1 MKIKAAVLNKMGAE
15 APYERS
21 KPLSIEHVEL
31 DDPGR
36 GEVLVRMGAAGLC
49 HSDLSVIDGNRPR
62 PTPMVLGHEA
72 AGVVEKLGPGVDD
85 LVAGDHVVMVFVP
98 SCGHC
103 LPCAEGRP
111 ALCEPGAAANG
122 AGTLLSGERRLHRNG
137 TEVHHHLGV
146 SAFAEYATV
155 SRRSLV
161 KIDRDLPLEEAALFG
176 CAVLTGVGAVIN
188 TAKVAAGASVAVIGL
203 GGVGL
208 SSLLGAVAVGA
219 RRIVAVDLS
228 DDKLGLARQL
238 GATDT
243 FNPGN
248 PDAIAEIKAATGGGV
263 EFAFEMAGSVRAMDV
278 AYKVT
283 RRGGTTIT
291 AGLPPPDH
299 TFALP
304 QVNLVAEERTVKGSY
319 IGTCVPTRDLPRYI
333 ELYRRGRLPVDR
345 LMSGRLKLDEINL
358 GFDRLNEGKAV
369 RQVVVFLRDAVRIY
383 AGARWNV
390 GARGDRICRLAAELF
405 VRFSRRAAG
414 RHVRR
419 ARPRAGKPGV
429 RKDVVLGHASVADHK
444 QQHARRRKT
453 GSDPC
458 GDAGENLR
466 SA

>member
-1 MKIKAAVLNKMGAE
+1 MKIKAAVLNKMGLA

-21 KPLSIEHVEL
+21 KPLAIEEVEL
-31 DDPGR
+31 DPPQD
-36 GEVLVRMGAAGLC
+36 GEVLVKIGAAGLC

-72 AGVVEKLGPGVDD
+72 AGVVEKVGPGVED
-85 LVAGDHVVMVFVP
+85 LTAGDHVVMVFVP

-122 AGTLLSGERRLHRNG
+122 AGTLLSGKRRLHRHG

-161 KIDRDLPLEEAALFG
+161 KIDKDLPLEEAALFG

-188 TAKVAAGASVAVIGL
+188 TAKVAAGSSVAVVGL

-219 RRIVAVDLS
+219 RRVVAVDLS
-228 DDKLGLARQL
+228 DEKLGLARQL

-243 FNPGN
+243 FNAGSAN
-248 PDAIAEIKAATGGGV
+248 AIEEIRSATGGGV
-263 EFAFEMAGSVRAMDV
+263 EFAFEMAGSVHAMEL
-278 AYKVT
+278 AYKIT
-283 RRGGTTIT
+283 RRGGTTVT
-291 AGLPPPDH
+291 AGLPPPDAS
-299 TFALP
+299 FALP

-319 IGTCVPTRDLPRYI
+319 IGTCVPSRDLPRYI

-345 LMSGRLKLDEINL
+345 LMSGRLKLEEINL
-358 GFDRLNEGKAV
+358 GFDRLHEGKAV
-369 RQVVVFLRDAVRIY
+369 RQVVAF
-383 AGARWNV
+383 
-390 GARGDRICRLAAELF
+390 
-405 VRFSRRAAG
+405 
-414 RHVRR
+414 
-419 ARPRAGKPGV
+419 
-429 RKDVVLGHASVADHK
+429 
-444 QQHARRRKT
+444 
-453 GSDPC
+453 
-458 GDAGENLR
+458 
-466 SA
+466 